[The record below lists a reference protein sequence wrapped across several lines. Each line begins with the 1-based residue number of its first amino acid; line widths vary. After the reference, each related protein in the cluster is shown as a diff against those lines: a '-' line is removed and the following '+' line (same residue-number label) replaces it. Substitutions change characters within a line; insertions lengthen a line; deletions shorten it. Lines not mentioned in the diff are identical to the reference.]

1 MTKLV
6 YDLTQRFEIVDGVPT
21 LISTRVQVIEGGS
34 DLFSIAQEWLIKN
47 TKLISYCK
55 QQYVGY
61 KPSKAKRY
69 DLVLASRVT
78 SLQISFP
85 IEKIQLEKIQLEKI
99 QLEKIQLEK
108 IQHLKDKFDSEIS
121 LDPVFPYLH
130 RIYFECSQSLV
141 EFLEI
146 LFPS

>member
-34 DLFSIAQEWLIKN
+34 DLFSIAQQWLIKN
-47 TKLISYCK
+47 TKLRSYCK

-85 IEKIQLEKIQLEKI
+85 IEKIQLEKIQ
-99 QLEKIQLEK
+99 
-108 IQHLKDKFDSEIS
+108 HLKDKFDSEIS
-121 LDPVFPYLH
+121 PDPVFPYLH

>member
-21 LISTRVQVIEGGS
+21 LISSRVQVIEGGS
-34 DLFSIAQEWLIKN
+34 DLFSVAQQWLIKN
-47 TKLISYCK
+47 TKLISYGK

-85 IEKIQLEKIQLEKI
+85 IEKIQLEKIQ
-99 QLEKIQLEK
+99 
-108 IQHLKDKFDSEIS
+108 HLKDKFDLEIS
-121 LDPVFPYLH
+121 PDPVFPYLH

>member
-34 DLFSIAQEWLIKN
+34 DLFSIAQQWLIKN

-61 KPSKAKRY
+61 KPSNAKRY
-69 DLVLASRVT
+69 DLALASRVT

-85 IEKIQLEKIQLEKI
+85 IEKIQLEKIQ
-99 QLEKIQLEK
+99 
-108 IQHLKDKFDSEIS
+108 HLKDKFDSEIS
-121 LDPVFPYLH
+121 PDPVFPYLH
-130 RIYFECSQSLV
+130 RIYFECSESLV

>member
-21 LISTRVQVIEGGS
+21 LISTKVQVIEGGS
-34 DLFSIAQEWLIKN
+34 DLFSIAQQWLIKN
-47 TKLISYCK
+47 TKLVSYCK

-61 KPSKAKRY
+61 KSSKVKKY

-85 IEKIQLEKIQLEKI
+85 IEKIQLEKN
-99 QLEKIQLEK
+99 
-108 IQHLKDKFDSEIS
+108 QHLKDKFDSEIS
-121 LDPVFPYLH
+121 PDPVFPYLH
-130 RIYFECSQSLV
+130 RIYFECSESLV

>member
-21 LISTRVQVIEGGS
+21 LISSRVQVIEGGS
-34 DLFSIAQEWLIKN
+34 DLFSVAQQWLIKN

-85 IEKIQLEKIQLEKI
+85 IEKIQLEKIQ
-99 QLEKIQLEK
+99 
-108 IQHLKDKFDSEIS
+108 HLKDKFDLEIS
-121 LDPVFPYLH
+121 PDPVFPYLH

>member
-34 DLFSIAQEWLIKN
+34 DLFSIAQQWLIKN
-47 TKLISYCK
+47 TKLVSYCK

-61 KPSKAKRY
+61 KSSKVKKY

-85 IEKIQLEKIQLEKI
+85 IEKIQLEKIQ
-99 QLEKIQLEK
+99 
-108 IQHLKDKFDSEIS
+108 HLKDKFDSEIS
-121 LDPVFPYLH
+121 PDPVFPYLH
-130 RIYFECSQSLV
+130 RIYFECSESLV

>member
-34 DLFSIAQEWLIKN
+34 DLFSIAQQWLIKN
-47 TKLISYCK
+47 TKLVSYCK
-55 QQYVGY
+55 QHYVGY
-61 KPSKAKRY
+61 KSSKAKRY

-85 IEKIQLEKIQLEKI
+85 IEKIQLAKIQY
-99 QLEKIQLEK
+99 
-108 IQHLKDKFDSEIS
+108 LKDRFDSEIS
-121 LDPVFPYLH
+121 PDPVFPYLH
-130 RIYFECSQSLV
+130 RIYFECSQSLLK
-141 EFLEI
+141 FLEI

>member
-6 YDLTQRFEIVDGVPT
+6 YDLTQRFEIIDGVPT
-21 LISTRVQVIEGGS
+21 LISSRVQVIEGGS
-34 DLFSIAQEWLIKN
+34 DLFSVAQQWLIKN

-85 IEKIQLEKIQLEKI
+85 IEKIQ
-99 QLEKIQLEK
+99 
-108 IQHLKDKFDSEIS
+108 HLKDKVDSEIS
-121 LDPVFPYLH
+121 PDPVFPYLH

>member
-21 LISTRVQVIEGGS
+21 LISSRVQVIEGGS
-34 DLFSIAQEWLIKN
+34 DLFSVAQQWLIKN

-61 KPSKAKRY
+61 KSSKVKRY

-85 IEKIQLEKIQLEKI
+85 IEKIQLEKIQ
-99 QLEKIQLEK
+99 
-108 IQHLKDKFDSEIS
+108 HLKNKFDSEIS

>member
-6 YDLTQRFEIVDGVPT
+6 YDLTQRFEIVEGLPT
-21 LISTRVQVIEGGS
+21 LISSRIQVIEGGS
-34 DLFSIAQEWLIKN
+34 DLFLIAQQWLIKN
-47 TKLISYCK
+47 TKLVSSCK

-61 KPSKAKRY
+61 KFSKAKRY

-85 IEKIQLEKIQLEKI
+85 IEKIQLEKIQ
-99 QLEKIQLEK
+99 
-108 IQHLKDKFDSEIS
+108 HLKDKFDSEIS
-121 LDPVFPYLH
+121 PDPVFPYLP

>member
-21 LISTRVQVIEGGS
+21 LISTMVQVIECGS
-34 DLFSIAQEWLIKN
+34 DLFSIAQQWLIKN
-47 TKLISYCK
+47 TKLVSYCK

-85 IEKIQLEKIQLEKI
+85 IEKIQ
-99 QLEKIQLEK
+99 
-108 IQHLKDKFDSEIS
+108 HLKDRFDSEIS
-121 LDPVFPYLH
+121 PDPVFPYLH
-130 RIYFECSQSLV
+130 RIYFECGKSLI

-146 LFPS
+146 LFP

>member
-6 YDLTQRFEIVDGVPT
+6 YDLTQRFEIVDGVLT
-21 LISTRVQVIEGGS
+21 LISSRVQVIEGGS
-34 DLFSIAQEWLIKN
+34 DLFSVAQQWLIKN
-47 TKLISYCK
+47 TKLISSCK

-85 IEKIQLEKIQLEKI
+85 IEKIQLEKIQ
-99 QLEKIQLEK
+99 
-108 IQHLKDKFDSEIS
+108 HLKDKFDLEIS
-121 LDPVFPYLH
+121 PDPVFPYLH

>member
-21 LISTRVQVIEGGS
+21 LISSRVQVIEGGS
-34 DLFSIAQEWLIKN
+34 DLFSIAQQWLTKN
-47 TKLISYCK
+47 TKLVSYCK

-61 KPSKAKRY
+61 KSSKAKRY

-85 IEKIQLEKIQLEKI
+85 IEKIQLEKIQ
-99 QLEKIQLEK
+99 
-108 IQHLKDKFDSEIS
+108 HLKDKFDSEIS
-121 LDPVFPYLH
+121 PDPVFPYLH
-130 RIYFECSQSLV
+130 RIYFECGKSLID
-141 EFLEI
+141 FLEI
-146 LFPS
+146 LFP

>member
-34 DLFSIAQEWLIKN
+34 DLFSVAQQWLIKN
-47 TKLISYCK
+47 TKLVSCCK

-61 KPSKAKRY
+61 KSSKAKRY

-78 SLQISFP
+78 SLQISFS
-85 IEKIQLEKIQLEKI
+85 IEKIK
-99 QLEKIQLEK
+99 LEK

-121 LDPVFPYLH
+121 PDPVFPDLH

-146 LFPS
+146 LFLS

>member
-6 YDLTQRFEIVDGVPT
+6 YDLTQRFEINVDGLPT

-34 DLFSIAQEWLIKN
+34 DLFSIAQQWLIKN
-47 TKLISYCK
+47 TKLVSYCK

-61 KPSKAKRY
+61 KSSKVKKY

-85 IEKIQLEKIQLEKI
+85 IEKIQLEKIQ
-99 QLEKIQLEK
+99 
-108 IQHLKDKFDSEIS
+108 HLKDKFDSEIS
-121 LDPVFPYLH
+121 PDPVFPYLH
-130 RIYFECSQSLV
+130 RIYFECSESLV

>member
-21 LISTRVQVIEGGS
+21 LISTKVQVIEGGS
-34 DLFSIAQEWLIKN
+34 DLFSIAQQWLIKN

-85 IEKIQLEKIQLEKI
+85 IEKIQLA
-99 QLEKIQLEK
+99 K

-121 LDPVFPYLH
+121 PDPVFPYLH

-146 LFPS
+146 LLPS

>member
-21 LISTRVQVIEGGS
+21 LISTRVQVIECGS
-34 DLFSIAQEWLIKN
+34 DLLSIAQQWLIKN
-47 TKLISYCK
+47 TKLVSYCK

-61 KPSKAKRY
+61 KPSQAKRY

-85 IEKIQLEKIQLEKI
+85 IEKIQ
-99 QLEKIQLEK
+99 
-108 IQHLKDKFDSEIS
+108 HLKDRFDSEIS
-121 LDPVFPYLH
+121 PDPVFPYLH
-130 RIYFECSQSLV
+130 RIYFECGKSLI

-146 LFPS
+146 LFP